1 MLIGVAHELPAGVAR
16 LLGDARIV
24 LADAGIGAS
33 VGLMPSFLYSSKKRQ
48 QPTRMPY
55 SWKPQCTTSGIS
67 GTPVGAGSNCR
78 AIGLP
83 MSQTS

>member
-1 MLIGVAHELPAGVAR
+1 
-16 LLGDARIV
+16 
-24 LADAGIGAS
+24 
-33 VGLMPSFLYSSKKRQ
+33 MPSFLNSSWKRQ

-55 SWKPQCTTSGIS
+55 SWKAQCTTSGIS

>member
-1 MLIGVAHELPAGVAR
+1 MRA
-16 LLGDARIV
+16 
-24 LADAGIGAS
+24 LAAS
-33 VGLMPSFLYSSKKRQ
+33 VGLMPSRLNSSKKRQ

-55 SWKPQCTTSGIS
+55 SWNAQCTTSGIS
-67 GTPVGAGSNCR
+67 GTPVGAGSNWR